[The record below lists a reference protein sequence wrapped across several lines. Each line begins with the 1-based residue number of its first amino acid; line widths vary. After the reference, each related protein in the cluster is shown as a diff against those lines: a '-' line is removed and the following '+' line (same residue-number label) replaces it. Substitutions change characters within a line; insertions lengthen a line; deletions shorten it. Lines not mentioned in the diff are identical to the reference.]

1 MNTDLVLSLEYK
13 KPKLIFKIFLYFI
26 LALLLTF
33 IVGFTYLSIKTNKFI
48 KTFAESANV
57 SKEEV
62 LDTISLSIDQ
72 FQSNYQNIAEL
83 PKKYNFLLLGTDKL
97 SGRDG
102 DPELTDTILFLQADF
117 NSGKIKTLTFPR
129 DLYLDDY
136 QTKINALYFYGHN
149 RYPENPSQFPK
160 EIIEQ
165 LSEQKIDHVIVL
177 GIEDLEKLIAIVGE
191 IEINV
196 PTSFTDS
203 TFPVPGVDVSV
214 VTDPKILYEEIS
226 FNQGLQKM
234 DSSTALKYMRSRYS
248 EGDEGTDEARA
259 YRQQLVLESLFA
271 KLLSMRDP
279 QKLGQLYRFY
289 LDYFEPNLPLKNI
302 VQIGTVFIDYLSQKD
317 AQMTFEKHQL
327 SIFPENESGVIY
339 NPPLWQSKQQWVY
352 KIKNQRKFT
361 ESIHAIF
368 D

>member
-97 SGRDG
+97 SGRDE

-136 QTKINALYFYGHN
+136 QTKINALYFYN
-149 RYPENPSQFPK
+149 
-160 EIIEQ
+160 
-165 LSEQKIDHVIVL
+165 VI
-177 GIEDLEKLIAIVGE
+177 
-191 IEINV
+191 
-196 PTSFTDS
+196 
-203 TFPVPGVDVSV
+203 
-214 VTDPKILYEEIS
+214 
-226 FNQGLQKM
+226 
-234 DSSTALKYMRSRYS
+234 
-248 EGDEGTDEARA
+248 
-259 YRQQLVLESLFA
+259 
-271 KLLSMRDP
+271 
-279 QKLGQLYRFY
+279 
-289 LDYFEPNLPLKNI
+289 
-302 VQIGTVFIDYLSQKD
+302 KD
-317 AQMTFEKHQL
+317 
-327 SIFPENESGVIY
+327 
-339 NPPLWQSKQQWVY
+339 
-352 KIKNQRKFT
+352 
-361 ESIHAIF
+361 
-368 D
+368 